1 MMKKLKKG
9 FTLVE
14 LVIVIAVIAVLAAVL
29 IPTFSGIV
37 NRAKVTSDIETAS
50 SLNTL
55 AANTSSVEE
64 FVKAVEEN
72 ENLSVKNLIPQ
83 VNGNK
88 FIWAYKGT
96 SAQVLYVDSKF
107 NPISDK
113 DKEYDF
119 TGAELWTVVLNAGH
133 IMKNPKN
140 PINYFLG
147 QDSTQNFTLTTLSS
161 FKTGDNT
168 LKGNLT
174 ITDLTA
180 TNDDAYIDGKFEGTV
195 TINTPSAEIAQY
207 GSIDTLNVT
216 AVKDQSLALNGYV
229 ENLAITKGK
238 VDIQPTGYV
247 GELNLAA
254 TTAKVV
260 NAGVVEV
267 LKTADG
273 VAVTTDTNFV
283 NSAGT
288 VLDAQN
294 ATFATGSEA
303 SQLQTAG
310 FALNIANLEDLENFR
325 DAVNGGATFKG
336 LTVNLT
342 QNINLEDGWT
352 PIGNFT
358 RALADKNKNPISQ
371 GFMGTF
377 NGNNKTISN
386 LNNIGY
392 EPKVLFKNDSTISG
406 KQEFSYGLFAR
417 VEGATITNLTLANV
431 KIEIPTDSA
440 VYGDSVGA
448 LVGFAKGV
456 TINGVTVGAQNDQ
469 SKVIAYDG
477 VGGILGRN
485 YQGTLALTDC
495 VNYAAISAGEKAGGV
510 VGFVSSGK
518 YFADFTNCENYGV
531 VTVEAKGMANKV
543 AYAAGIV
550 GQVSSYSENK
560 GNVTQQII
568 AKFSDCVSQGAI
580 NLSYADGVVIP
591 AAKYK
596 AEAITTA
603 LLDKKVTVPN
613 DNKQYDITTISGTA
627 QNPTINVE
635 PLA

>member
-1 MMKKLKKG
+1 MKKLKKG

-260 NAGVVEV
+260 NAGVVET
-267 LKTADG
+267 LKTAEG

-294 ATFATGSEA
+294 ATFAAGSEA
-303 SQLQTAG
+303 SDLQTAG

-342 QNINLEDGWT
+342 HNITLEDGWT

-358 RALADKNKNPISQ
+358 RALKDKNDNPISQ

-377 NGNNKTISN
+377 NGNNNTISN

-456 TINGVTVGAQNDQ
+456 TINDVTVGAQNDQ

-510 VGFVSSGK
+510 VGLVSSGK
-518 YFADFTNCENYGV
+518 YSADFTNCENYGV

-543 AYAAGIV
+543 GYASGIV
-550 GQVSSYSENK
+550 GYISYSK
-560 GNVTQQII
+560 DSQGNETTKIT
-568 AKFSDCVSQGAI
+568 ATFNDCISQGAI
-580 NLSYADGVVIP
+580 NLSKVDGSNVPDSALKAYKIVYAN
-591 AAKYK
+591 
-596 AEAITTA
+596 E
-603 LLDKKVTVPN
+603 TV
-613 DNKQYDITTISGTA
+613 K
-627 QNPTINVE
+627 INVGTNSE
-635 PLA
+635 RFLTVINGLTPNSPIIAQ